1 MKISNKLTNHIL
13 IKAFTDSEWDYC
25 DFALICLSEKWIK
38 AQSERLEIVKP
49 FVNDFVFHSVV
60 FYDDSVNFYRI
71 NDNEKPE
78 IEELLIN
85 KIWAF
90 VELDD
95 NEVNNLVLPNNDM
108 IGYRLVIYRD
118 ATARYE
124 AFGKHT
130 NEDFWTDVFSLDEI
144 VGQIN
149 EGANN

>member
-1 MKISNKLTNHIL
+1 MN
-13 IKAFTDSEWDYC
+13 
-25 DFALICLSEKWIK
+25 
-38 AQSERLEIVKP
+38 
-49 FVNDFVFHSVV
+49 FVFHSVV

-124 AFGKHT
+124 AFGQT
-130 NEDFWTDVFSLDEI
+130 IQNEDFWTDVFSLDEI